1 MPDQSVPVILETIA
15 RSMGT
20 ALNQNRLEIP
30 EKFGK
35 GYCSGYVFNENIRL
49 LISDYELHDD
59 ILVSSPRD
67 TPSGSLLFF
76 KFQNIFPREQ
86 NSNKMPTVL
95 IATSTINTEDV
106 LAIHSN
112 TETINIEVDSRYLSE
127 IFAPQ
132 ERSPILQ
139 NLLEQRSPLI
149 FEQLVYPGL
158 RKIVDEILSERVT
171 KAFQLFFLRVK
182 AEELICRLLMELDK
196 REEVQLYPLKE
207 QDIQTLYQI
216 KDQILSQLSIPP
228 VIADLALQYAMSE
241 TKLKRLFRQIFGY
254 SIFNYYQLFR
264 MQEAARM
271 LKAQELSVAEIGY
284 ALGFSNLS
292 HFSRVFK
299 AYSGFNPKKYSRG

>member
-1 MPDQSVPVILETIA
+1 MSDRSVPVILETIA
-15 RSMGT
+15 KSMGT
-20 ALNQNRLEIP
+20 TLNQNRLEIP

-86 NSNKMPTVL
+86 NSNAMPTVL
-95 IATSTINTEDV
+95 IATSTINTEDA

-112 TETINIEVDSRYLSE
+112 MATINIEVDSRYLSE

-149 FEQLVYPGL
+149 FEQLIYPGL
-158 RKIVDEILSERVT
+158 QKIVDEILNERVT

-207 QDIQTLYQI
+207 QDIQRLYQI
-216 KDQILSQLSIPP
+216 KDQILSQLSVPP

-241 TKLKRLFRQIFGY
+241 TKLKRLFRQVFGY
-254 SIFNYYQLFR
+254 SIFNYYQMFR

-271 LKAQELSVAEIGY
+271 LKAQDLSVAEIGY